1 MPLSFRQ
8 KQLRLTLGFNTVLFP
23 FDSVQFLRAL
33 SRSGYVL
40 SVELSPLSP
49 GRSLGIS
56 GTVGTKGS
64 ISARVDMSRGLV
76 GVEGPDERD
85 LIEEF
90 RGIENILQSDLEL
103 DVPALTH
110 FCEFLANGV
119 VGGTAKNP
127 LNIIARAVDAS
138 ALLEQISKIVGRPT
152 SIFGL
157 RLSAEGLMPNAPDWF
172 DIRINPYVLAP
183 DRYYYVNVV
192 YRQSERRPVVQF
204 ARGFD
209 DFLSRTLAAM
219 ES

>member
-8 KQLRLTLGFNTVLFP
+8 KHLQLTVFFNTVLFP
-23 FDSVQFLRAL
+23 FDAMQFLRAL

-40 SVELSPLSP
+40 SVELPPLSP
-49 GRSLGIS
+49 ARRLSIPGP
-56 GTVGTKGS
+56 VGTKGS
-64 ISARVDMSRGLV
+64 ISARIDTTRGFV

-90 RGIENILQSDLEL
+90 RGIENILQKDLEL

-172 DIRINPYVLAP
+172 DITINPYVLAP

-192 YRQSERRPVVQF
+192 YRQSERRPVVRF
-204 ARGFD
+204 ARGFE